1 MKIPWFNSKEKKNEI
16 HEKKQDLPKDKQ
28 LNKKNQSKVSELN
41 IDGSRYDMNSLSD
54 EIKELVKFLQFA
66 DKRVKLQEQ
75 KISLLARGRKSI
87 YLKLSSKLTNASEL
101 HEEN

>member
-16 HEKKQDLPKDKQ
+16 DEKKQDLPTDKQ
-28 LNKKNQSKVSELN
+28 LNKKNQSNVPELN
-41 IDGSRYDMNSLSD
+41 IDGTKYDMNSLSD
-54 EIKELVKFLQFA
+54 EIKDLVKFLQVA

-87 YLKLSSKLTNASEL
+87 YLKLSSELTNASEL
-101 HEEN
+101 NQEN

>member
-16 HEKKQDLPKDKQ
+16 NEKGKDLTREKQ
-28 LNKKNQSKVSELN
+28 LNKKNQSKATELN
-41 IDGSRYDMNSLSD
+41 IDGKRYDLNSLSD
-54 EIKELVKFLQFA
+54 EIKQLVAFLQVA

-101 HEEN
+101 NEGN

>member
-101 HEEN
+101 NEEN

>member
-16 HEKKQDLPKDKQ
+16 DEKKKDLPKDKQ
-28 LNKKNQSKVSELN
+28 LNKKNQSKVPELN
-41 IDGSRYDMNSLSD
+41 IDGTRYDMNSLSD
-54 EIKELVKFLQFA
+54 EIKELVKFLQVA

-87 YLKLSSKLTNASEL
+87 YLKLSSELTNASEL
-101 HEEN
+101 NEEN